1 MEATFTPSAGFPSS
15 DKAPKGQITP
25 SSHRI
30 RINSSNPPR
39 PIYIQTSRF
48 VLLLKRGG
56 SESRS
61 SRYAAVIEFLGIIL
75 PVGKWPDLL
84 DFLTTSRE

>member
-1 MEATFTPSAGFPSS
+1 
-15 DKAPKGQITP
+15 
-25 SSHRI
+25 
-30 RINSSNPPR
+30 
-39 PIYIQTSRF
+39 

-56 SESRS
+56 SDSRS
-61 SRYAAVIEFLGIIL
+61 SRYVAVILFLGIIL